1 MTPEELRADIPAL
14 DEVVYF
20 NTGAGSPSPRRVVE
34 AIQDEAA
41 YHEYEAPAG
50 AGTYGALSEALAE
63 TRETVADHV
72 GVHSESIALT
82 QSTTD
87 GISRVAAAM
96 DWEPG
101 DVVVRTDQEHS
112 AGIVPW
118 ERLEREVGIEVRV
131 VSAEGGHVDPDA
143 WADAVA
149 DAKLVL
155 FSSLLWTDGSCLP
168 VADLTEVAQDAGARV
183 LVDAVQSVGQHP
195 VDFAEWGADAVAAA
209 GHKWLLGPTGTG
221 FLSVTDE
228 FARDLSPAQV
238 GYMGIDDPGADDWN
252 LRPDARRFEVGSVSP
267 VPYAGLRE
275 GITTI
280 EELGFDAIAGHVGGL
295 TDRLKDGVPDD
306 RLVSAREYESGLVAI
321 DVDDPET
328 TVERLADADIVV
340 RDIPG
345 TGTVRVS
352 VHAFNSAGDVD
363 ALLDAL

>member
-1 MTPEELRADIPAL
+1 LRADIPAL

-34 AIQDEAA
+34 AVQAEAA

-50 AGTYGALSEALAE
+50 AGTYGALAEALTE

-72 GVHSESIALT
+72 GVDPDAVALT

-96 DWEPG
+96 DWKPG

-112 AGIVPW
+112 AGTVPW

-131 VSAEGGHVDPDA
+131 VSAEGGHVDRGD

-155 FSSLLWTDGSCLP
+155 FSSLLWTDGSRLP
-168 VADLTEVAQDAGARV
+168 VAELTEVAHDAGARV
-183 LVDAVQSVGQHP
+183 LVDAVQSVGQRP
-195 VDFAEWGADAVAAA
+195 VDFAEWDADAVAAA

-221 FLSVTDE
+221 FLYVADE
-228 FARDLSPAQV
+228 FARALAPAQV
-238 GYMGIDDPGADDWN
+238 GYMGIDDPGADDWD

-275 GITTI
+275 GIATI
-280 EELGFDAIAGHVGGL
+280 DELGFDAITDHVARL
-295 TDRLKDGVPDD
+295 TDRLKDGVADD

-321 DVDDPET
+321 EADDPGA
-328 TVERLADADIVV
+328 TVERLAEEDIVV

-345 TGTVRVS
+345 TGTIRVS
-352 VHAFNSAGDVD
+352 VHAFNSTADVD

>member
-1 MTPEELRADIPAL
+1 MDPEELRADIPAL

-34 AIQDEAA
+34 AVQDEAA

-50 AGTYGALSEALAE
+50 AGTYGALAEALTE

-72 GVHSESIALT
+72 GVDSETVALT

-131 VSAEGGHVDPDA
+131 VSAEGGHVDQNA

-149 DAKLVL
+149 DARLVL
-155 FSSLLWTDGSCLP
+155 FSSLLWTDGSRLP
-168 VADLTEVAQDAGARV
+168 VAELTEVAQDAGARV
-183 LVDAVQSVGQHP
+183 LVDAVQSVGQRP
-195 VDFAEWGADAVAAA
+195 VDFEAWGADAVAAA

-221 FLSVTDE
+221 FCYVSEE
-228 FARDLSPAQV
+228 FARELSPAQV
-238 GYMGIDDPGADDWN
+238 GYMGIENPGDDDWT
-252 LRPDARRFEVGSVSP
+252 LRGDARRFEVGSVSP

-275 GITTI
+275 GIATI
-280 EELGFDAIAGHVGGL
+280 EDVGFGAITDHVERL
-295 TDRLKDGVPDD
+295 TARLKDGVPEE

-321 DVDDPET
+321 DVDDPER
-328 TVERLADADIVV
+328 TVERLADEDVVV

-352 VHAFNSAGDVD
+352 VHVFNSAEDVD